1 MGAHKNY
8 NYKIHTD
15 ITRAMNKYNKIMT
28 GPRFNTIDGNI
39 LNLIKSFS
47 ETNMKFFMS
56 NKELGEIMIADP
68 STIQRSIDRLIAV
81 GLVQKEIIYV
91 GAKPQRL
98 LTYQNDAVQRLI
110 ELDWIAYWIAFC
122 NSIIIIYNT
131 RNTTYYSY

>member
-47 ETNMKFFMS
+47 ETNTKFFMS

-81 GLVQKEIIYV
+81 GLVQKEIIYI

-98 LTYQNDAVQRLI
+98 LTYQNDAVQKLL
-110 ELDWIAYWIAFC
+110 ELD
-122 NSIIIIYNT
+122 
-131 RNTTYYSY
+131 